1 MSNLLRPGTF
11 VGEMRAPPA
20 AVQRSV
26 LDRASERG
34 PGALAGPRRAEIFV
48 DVVERLT
55 VTFNSAGYVLTTEI
69 DGAIQCK
76 SFLQG
81 NPQARLRFLLCGV
94 CLLTLGPRAAD
105 SARAERRPHR
115 RQQRRLAARR
125 RARRCVQRLPLA
137 CRLRS
142 C

>member
-11 VGEMRAPPA
+11 VGESRAPPA

-55 VTFNSAGYVLTTEI
+55 VPFNSAGYVLTTEI

-81 NPQARLRFLLCGV
+81 NPQVRPRSASASRQVR
-94 CLLTLGPRAAD
+94 LLTLRPRAAD
-105 SARAERRPHR
+105 SARPERRPHC

-125 RARRCVQRLPLA
+125 RARRCALQRLQRA
-137 CRLRS
+137 CPS
-142 C
+142 

>member
-11 VGEMRAPPA
+11 VGESRAPPA

-34 PGALAGPRRAEIFV
+34 PGALSAPRRAEIFV

-81 NPQARLRFLLCGV
+81 NPQARLSF
-94 CLLTLGPRAAD
+94 A
-105 SARAERRPHR
+105 S
-115 RQQRRLAARR
+115 
-125 RARRCVQRLPLA
+125 
-137 CRLRS
+137 
-142 C
+142 